1 MRALFCLIAF
11 TLVINV
17 FAQVPCN
24 IHGCTYE
31 NAVASSST
39 IMFSSVDYT
48 YSPKCLRVASGTEV
62 TFSGGFSGHPLVS
75 GIYNETSGQ
84 SEPFEGTI
92 ENTDAG
98 TSASFTMT
106 IAGANPY
113 YCLYHA
119 SSGMVGVV
127 YVGDSCATVQPSAP
141 VAPPTSSPVGTPTN
155 GIPVAPT
162 SQNPTAS
169 TPLKA
174 SSAVVVQFSLLGLFA
189 APLLF

>member
-75 GIYNETSGQ
+75 GIYSN
-84 SEPFEGTI
+84 I
-92 ENTDAG
+92 LYRKL
-98 TSASFTMT
+98 
-106 IAGANPY
+106 PY
-113 YCLYHA
+113 FL
-119 SSGMVGVV
+119 
-127 YVGDSCATVQPSAP
+127 
-141 VAPPTSSPVGTPTN
+141 
-155 GIPVAPT
+155 I
-162 SQNPTAS
+162 
-169 TPLKA
+169 
-174 SSAVVVQFSLLGLFA
+174 
-189 APLLF
+189 